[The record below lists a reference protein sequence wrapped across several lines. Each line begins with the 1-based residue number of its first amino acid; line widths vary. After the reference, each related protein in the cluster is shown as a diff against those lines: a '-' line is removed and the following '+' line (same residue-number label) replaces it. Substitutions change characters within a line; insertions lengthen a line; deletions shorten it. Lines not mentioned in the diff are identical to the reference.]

1 MRKCEYCG
9 KEFEPK
15 QSRSKYCSRECQVKG
30 FHASRPKGETKKC
43 KWCGQV
49 FFATH
54 KGNKYC
60 SPSCRQ
66 KAADEQR
73 TIIAEKK
80 KIAKQPIKCKHCG
93 AEFVPRHKRQIFCCE
108 QCGYEYRYEHT
119 PKKESKESREYKP
132 QICAI
137 CGKEFIKTAAHSRQK
152 YCSDECRKKAQY
164 KSHKKGPA
172 EVIVKPKKKAVKTSP
187 ASQRFAKMS
196 LREISEECARLHIS
210 YGKASLMAMNNMLPE
225 NFGKRCK

>member
-43 KWCGQV
+43 KWCGKE
-49 FFATH
+49 FFAPH
-54 KGNKYC
+54 KGIKYC
-60 SPSCRQ
+60 SLLCKM

-73 TIIAEKK
+73 TIIAEQKK
-80 KIAKQPIKCKHCG
+80 QEKKPIKCKHCG

-119 PKKESKESREYKP
+119 PKKKSKGIREYNSR
-132 QICAI
+132 ICAI
-137 CGKEFIKTAAHSRQK
+137 CGKEFVPSNSIQK
-152 YCSDECRKKAQY
+152 YCSKECSRKAQY
-164 KSHKKGPA
+164 SKNKK
-172 EVIVKPKKKAVKTSP
+172 EIVVNSERPKKKTAKISP
-187 ASQRFAKMS
+187 ASQWFAKMS

-225 NFGKRCK
+225 DFGKRCK